1 MWSMRHCAEPAR
13 FVGLESNMK
22 QTPVFTVLVFLF
34 FVPSVSAEDWPQWRG
49 PTRDGT
55 WTEQGVLK
63 AFTPEGLKIGW
74 RRPVGSG
81 FSSPIVAQGRVF
93 LTDVDVHGPKTQE
106 RVACFEAASGKP
118 LWIYSYDADY
128 GRPDPKQTTAGP
140 VPTPIYHS
148 GKVYSIGK
156 TELIC
161 LDAAAGKLLW
171 KKSLEKEYQA
181 QPSLTYASPLIEG
194 NLLVIY
200 AGRFSGDS
208 TECVIAIDKDSGKTA
223 WRALKDYAA
232 MSSPIVVSAAGK
244 RQLIVWS
251 QQAVTS
257 LDSATGN
264 VYWREATRPV
274 NQSSAVA
281 TPIVQ
286 RDMLLIGGLMMKL
299 DAAKPIA
306 AVLWPSSPAPSRRNY
321 SMTSS
326 PMLRG
331 DYVYSART
339 TGHLVCVSAT
349 TGRELWRTDKV
360 TDLGTGASIH
370 LTPNG
375 DQTFL
380 YTDRGDLI
388 LANLT
393 GKEYQEKCRAHILE
407 PTQPYEGRKFA
418 WAPPAYA
425 DRCIFARSDK
435 ELVCASLAE

>member
-1 MWSMRHCAEPAR
+1 MI
-13 FVGLESNMK
+13 
-22 QTPVFTVLVFLF
+22 QTPVFAVVVYLF
-34 FVPSVSAEDWPQWRG
+34 FVASVCAEDWPQWRG
-49 PTRDGT
+49 PTRDGAY
-55 WTEQGVLK
+55 TEQGVRK
-63 AFTPEGLKIGW
+63 AFPPEGLKIGW

-93 LTDVDVHGPKTQE
+93 LTDVDLHGPKTRE

-118 LWIYSYDADY
+118 LWIYAYDADY
-128 GRPDPKQTTAGP
+128 GRADPKQMTAGP
-140 VPTPIYHS
+140 VPTPIYHA
-148 GKVYSIGK
+148 GKVYSVGK

-161 LDAAAGKLLW
+161 LDAAGGKLLW
-171 KKSLEKEYQA
+171 KKALEKEYQA

-200 AGRFSGDS
+200 AGRFSGDA

-257 LDSATGN
+257 FEAATGH
-264 VYWREATRPV
+264 VCWREATRPV

-281 TPIVQ
+281 TPVVQ
-286 RDMLLIGGLMMKL
+286 GDMLLIGGLMMKL
-299 DAAKPIA
+299 DETKPAA

-331 DYVYSART
+331 DYVFSART
-339 TGHLVCVSAT
+339 TGHLVCVSAAS
-349 TGRELWRTDKV
+349 GRELWRTDRV

-388 LANLT
+388 LANLS
-393 GKEYQEKCRAHILE
+393 GKGYKEKSRAHILE
-407 PTQPYEGRKFA
+407 PTSPYEGRKFA

>member
-1 MWSMRHCAEPAR
+1 MVDASLRDEPAR

-128 GRPDPKQTTAGP
+128 RHPDPKQTTAGP
-140 VPTPIYHS
+140 VPTPIYHA

-161 LDAAAGKLLW
+161 LDAVAGKLLW

-223 WRALKDYAA
+223 WR
-232 MSSPIVVSAAGK
+232 P
-244 RQLIVWS
+244 
-251 QQAVTS
+251 
-257 LDSATGN
+257 
-264 VYWREATRPV
+264 
-274 NQSSAVA
+274 
-281 TPIVQ
+281 
-286 RDMLLIGGLMMKL
+286 
-299 DAAKPIA
+299 
-306 AVLWPSSPAPSRRNY
+306 
-321 SMTSS
+321 
-326 PMLRG
+326 
-331 DYVYSART
+331 
-339 TGHLVCVSAT
+339 
-349 TGRELWRTDKV
+349 
-360 TDLGTGASIH
+360 
-370 LTPNG
+370 
-375 DQTFL
+375 
-380 YTDRGDLI
+380 
-388 LANLT
+388 
-393 GKEYQEKCRAHILE
+393 
-407 PTQPYEGRKFA
+407 
-418 WAPPAYA
+418 
-425 DRCIFARSDK
+425 
-435 ELVCASLAE
+435 

>member
-1 MWSMRHCAEPAR
+1 LSA
-13 FVGLESNMK
+13 VESKMIR
-22 QTPVFTVLVFLF
+22 TPLFAVLVVLFL
-34 FVPSVSAEDWPQWRG
+34 VPSVRAEDWPQWRG
-49 PTRDGT
+49 PTRDGA
-55 WTEQGVLK
+55 WTEHGVLK
-63 AFTPEGLKIGW
+63 AFPREGLKIRW
-74 RRPVGSG
+74 RRPVGPG

-93 LTDVDVHGPKTQE
+93 LTDVDLYGLKTQE
-106 RVACFEAASGKP
+106 RIACFDATSGKP

-128 GRPDPKQTTAGP
+128 GRPDPKLTTGGP
-140 VPTPIYHS
+140 VPTPIYDA

-161 LDAAAGKLLW
+161 LDAEGAKLRW

-200 AGRFSGDS
+200 AGRFSGDA
-208 TECVIAIDKDSGKTA
+208 TECLIAIDKDSGKTA

-232 MSSPIVVSAAGK
+232 MSSPIVVSAASK

-257 LDSATGN
+257 FDPPTGH
-264 VYWREATRPV
+264 VWWREATRPV

-281 TPIVQ
+281 TPVVQ
-286 RDMLLIGGLMMKL
+286 GGRLLIGGLMMKL
-299 DAAKPIA
+299 DEAKPA
-306 AVLWPSSPAPSRRNY
+306 AVVLWPTSPAPSRRNY

-326 PMLRG
+326 PMLQS

-339 TGHLVCVSAT
+339 TGHFVCISAA
-349 TGRELWRTDKV
+349 TGKELWRTDKV
-360 TDLGTGASIH
+360 TNLTSGACIH

-388 LANLT
+388 LANLG
-393 GKEYQEKCRAHILE
+393 GKGYEEKCRAHVLE
-407 PTQPYEGRKFA
+407 PTYPYEGLKFA
-418 WAPPAYA
+418 WAAPAYA

-435 ELVCASLAE
+435 ELVCASLAQ